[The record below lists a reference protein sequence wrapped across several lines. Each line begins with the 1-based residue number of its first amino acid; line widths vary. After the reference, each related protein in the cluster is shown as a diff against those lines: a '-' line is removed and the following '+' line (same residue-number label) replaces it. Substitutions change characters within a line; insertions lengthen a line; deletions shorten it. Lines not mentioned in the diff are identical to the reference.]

1 MPEKH
6 VMEQLLTM
14 LRGLRAEIRLYDAE
28 GECLSGGE
36 KEIIP
41 AFPQAGMAVTR
52 DGWTWVRTMVASI
65 PYVRAAG
72 EDAAAEDRAVWRLR
86 SPSRSCA
93 SRRQETVTTCCAAR
107 CARSCRE
114 PELVT
119 LAAEYGIAP
128 EGDRCAMLFHGNA
141 EVIREMI
148 AVGEGDYLVEMD
160 RHALVLIKSMW
171 NIEGYDDLIQ
181 LAAAIEQTVMAETG
195 EHPLVGIGECAS
207 TLFGL
212 GGFVPHGVACAEIG
226 RVYRPGRGCVLISQ
240 PGARASFL
248 SELPQDLGRRY
259 HAILFNRKTQR
270 LFSDEMLQTIDMF
283 FRKDLNLSD
292 TARQLYIHRNTLVY
306 RLDKIQRQTG
316 LDLRKF
322 DDAITFKTLLLLGK
336 PVPERTAG
344 LR

>member
-72 EDAAAEDRAVWRLR
+72 EDAAAEDRARL
-86 SPSRSCA
+86 
-93 SRRQETVTTCCAAR
+93 AAALAESLMR
-107 CARSCRE
+107 EPTAGNRDDVLRGALREELPE

-212 GGFVPHGVACAEIG
+212 GVSYRTAWRALEIG
-226 RVYRPGRGCVLISQ
+226 RVYRPDEDVFSYHSLVLE
-240 PGARASFL
+240 RFL

-336 PVPERTAG
+336 TVPERTAG